1 MKYTYSMVSIVQ
13 TKAANK
19 PNFLARKR
27 SKQLLDSKNVL
38 RYLRRR
44 VKSGANDLV
53 GLDRL
58 LLVDCQTDCS
68 SSQYFSAQLI

>member
-1 MKYTYSMVSIVQ
+1 MKDTYCMVSIVQ

-27 SKQLLDSKNVL
+27 SKQLLDGENVL

-44 VKSGANDLV
+44 VKGRANDLV

-58 LLVDCQTDCS
+58 LLVDCQTD
-68 SSQYFSAQLI
+68 

>member
-1 MKYTYSMVSIVQ
+1 MEYTYSMVSIVQ

-27 SKQLLDSKNVL
+27 SKQLLDGKDVL
-38 RYLRRR
+38 RHLRRR
-44 VKSGANDLV
+44 VKRGANDLV

-58 LLVDCQTDCS
+58 LLVNCETDCS
-68 SSQYFSAQLI
+68 SGQYSSA